1 MTEEQQL
8 HYNDFQ
14 VELASMIQQYGVR
27 RVMTDFQSHYPAF
40 FDELKIQINR
50 LPEKPIAALLRK

>member
-1 MTEEQQL
+1 MTEEEQL
-8 HYNDFQ
+8 RYNDFM
-14 VELASMIQQYGVR
+14 VDFASIIQQYGVR

-40 FDELKIQINR
+40 FDEVKIQINR